1 MYIYIYIYTYA
12 GRSNCFCSV
21 CITRRT
27 HMPFGCTQ
35 GLGAEYFCAR
45 ERKRDK
51 KGERMK
57 EKEKEREGGKKGASA
72 REGVSV

>member
-1 MYIYIYIYTYA
+1 
-12 GRSNCFCSV
+12 
-21 CITRRT
+21 
-27 HMPFGCTQ
+27 MPFGCTQ

-72 REGVSV
+72 REGGSV